1 MNTKQNKKT
10 LMFLK
15 LYLAFI
21 IIQPLCDIISNLYNY
36 DYIPINIITYFK
48 PIFVFGGFLY
58 TFFFI
63 KYNHKKRQFL
73 YYLLVAAFIVLHS
86 ILLYL
91 IFTNPLTILH
101 EFRFIIN
108 IIYFITI
115 FLTLKNIYSNIDDKD
130 YYYKKLGQALII
142 SVSLY
147 IILYLLAI
155 ITKTSWLT
163 YEFSDSTKLGFR
175 GWNYSGQI
183 YGHLLCIASPFYFY
197 NLFKLKINF
206 FIKAIMI
213 IVGLLPF
220 LLIGTKVPY
229 YIIIIVFSI
238 YILVNIFI
246 KIINKKTVIKISEI
260 SLSLI
265 IIIGVV
271 VLYKQLPV
279 YKNTEINNTVAN
291 TESQEEDIK
300 QYTENMQVTVDKNKE
315 NIQSVADNDKE
326 NTGNSSNSGNN
337 NRKEIALEYEEWT
350 LKSLEKL
357 NELYNSGEL
366 HSSDNRNRQL
376 YFMHYKFGYASLP
389 FKLLGLGYLNQ
400 PNYLSMERDIIMPLY
415 SFGIIGFILFTG
427 ILWIL
432 LIKTIVTCI
441 KNIKKLNIETL
452 MLAEGFCMFF
462 FISFY
467 AGATYIYTQ
476 FSIVLAIIMILLWIK
491 LTQLS
496 KNNLLTKELENIT
509 TKNYDAVVKEIEKK
523 MINNEKC
530 FIVTANPETIM
541 LSQKNNVIKEILL
554 NEKALKVPDGVSIV
568 KACQKKGLNV
578 KERITGCDLSKSLF
592 ELANKHKK
600 TLYLFGAKKDV
611 VESLRKKLEKDF
623 PELKIVKTSDGYN
636 KDREKVKKDILK
648 LKPDVCLVALG
659 IPDQELFINDIFDK
673 VEKGIF
679 MGVGGTFD
687 VLSGRKK
694 RAPKIF
700 IKLNLEWLYRILTE
714 PKRIKRFL
722 KNNLRFLWKQI

>member
-1 MNTKQNKKT
+1 MTQNRKT
-10 LMFLK
+10 LIFLK

-36 DYIPINIITYFK
+36 GYIPINIMTYFK
-48 PIFVFGGFLY
+48 PIFVFGSFLY
-58 TFFFI
+58 TFFFM

-73 YYLLVAAFIVLHS
+73 YYFLVASFIILHS

-91 IFTNPLTILH
+91 IFTDSGTIIH
-101 EFRFIIN
+101 EFRFIVN
-108 IIYFITI
+108 IVYFITI
-115 FLTLKNIYSNIDDKD
+115 FLTLKNIYSAINDKK
-130 YYYKKLGQALII
+130 YFYQKIGQALMI
-142 SVSLY
+142 SISIY
-147 IILYLLAI
+147 ILLYLLAI
-155 ITKTSWLT
+155 ITETSWLT

-197 NLFKLKINF
+197 HLFKLKINF
-206 FIKAIMI
+206 FIKAIAI
-213 IVGLLPF
+213 IIGVLPF

-229 YIIIIVFSI
+229 YIIIIVFI
-238 YILVNIFI
+238 LYILVNIFI
-246 KIINKKTVIKISEI
+246 KIINRKTVIKTSEI
-260 SLSLI
+260 ILSI
-265 IIIGVV
+265 IIVIGVLV
-271 VLYKQLPV
+271 SYKQLPV
-279 YKNTEINNTVAN
+279 YKNTVINNSVAN
-291 TESQEEDIK
+291 KESQEEDIK
-300 QYTENMQVTVDKNKE
+300 QYTESMQATVDKNKE
-315 NIQSVADNDKE
+315 HIV
-326 NTGNSSNSGNN
+326 NSSNIENN
-337 NRKEIALEYEEWT
+337 TKKEEQALEYEEWT

-357 NELYNSGEL
+357 NELYNSGKL

-400 PNYLSMERDIIMPLY
+400 PNYLSMERDIIMPIY

-432 LIKTIVTCI
+432 LIKMVITLI
-441 KNIKKLNIETL
+441 KNIKKLNVETL
-452 MLAEGFCMFF
+452 MLAESFCMFF

-491 LTQLS
+491 LNHLS
-496 KNNLLTKELENIT
+496 KNSLLTKELENIT
-509 TKNYDAVVKEIEKK
+509 TKSYDDVIKEIEDK
-523 MINNEKC
+523 MINNKKC

-541 LSQKNNVIKEILL
+541 ISQKNKVIKEILF
-554 NEKALKVPDGVSIV
+554 NNNILKVPDGISIV
-568 KACQKKGLNV
+568 KACQKKEINV

-592 ELANKHKK
+592 ELADKHKK
-600 TLYLFGAKKDV
+600 SLYLFGAKKDII
-611 VESLRKKLEKDF
+611 ENLRKKIEKDF
-623 PELKIVKTSDGYN
+623 SSLKIVKTSDGYIKN
-636 KDREKVKKDILK
+636 REKIKKDILE

-659 IPDQELFINDIFDK
+659 IPDQELFIYDIFEK
-673 VEKGIF
+673 AEKGVF

-687 VLSGRKK
+687 VLSGSKK
-694 RAPKIF
+694 RAPKLF
-700 IKLNLEWLYRILTE
+700 IKLNLEWLYRIITE

>member
-1 MNTKQNKKT
+1 MSTKQNKKI
-10 LMFLK
+10 LIFLK
-15 LYLAFI
+15 LYLVFI
-21 IIQPLCDIISNLYNY
+21 IIQPICDIVSNLYNY
-36 DYIPINIITYFK
+36 GYFPINIMTYLK
-48 PIFVFGGFLY
+48 PIFVFGSFLY
-58 TFFFI
+58 TFFFM

-73 YYLLVAAFIVLHS
+73 YYLFVAIFIILHS

-91 IFTNPLTILH
+91 IFTNPGTIIH
-101 EFRFIIN
+101 EFRFIVN
-108 IIYFITI
+108 IVYFITI
-115 FLTLKNIYSNIDDKD
+115 FLTLKNIYSAIDDKN
-130 YYYKKLGQALII
+130 YFYKKIGQALII
-142 SVSLY
+142 SISIYTVF
-147 IILYLLAI
+147 YLLAI

-183 YGHLLCIASPFYFY
+183 FGHLLCIASPYYFY
-197 NLFKLKINF
+197 RLFKLKINF
-206 FIKAIMI
+206 FIKAIAI
-213 IVGLLPF
+213 IIGIFPF

-229 YIIIIVFSI
+229 YIIIIVFVL

-246 KIINKKTVIKISEI
+246 KIINRKTVIKISEI
-260 SLSLI
+260 ILSLI
-265 IIIGVV
+265 IVTGIIVS
-271 VLYKQLPV
+271 YKQLPV
-279 YKNTEINNTVAN
+279 YKNTVINNSVAN

-300 QYTENMQVTVDKNKE
+300 QYTENMQATVDKNKE
-315 NIQSVADNDKE
+315 HII
-326 NTGNSSNSGNN
+326 SNSNPKNN
-337 NRKEIALEYEEWT
+337 TKKEEKALEYEEWT

-357 NELYNSGEL
+357 NALYNSGKL

-415 SFGIIGFILFTG
+415 SFGIIGFVLFTG

-432 LIKTIVTCI
+432 LIKMIITLI
-441 KNIKKLNIETL
+441 KNIKNLNVETL

-476 FSIVLAIIMILLWIK
+476 FSIVLAIIMVLLWIK
-491 LTQLS
+491 LTQLN

-541 LSQKNNVIKEILL
+541 LSQKNKTIEEILL
-554 NEKALKVPDGVSIV
+554 NNDILKVPDGISIV
-568 KACQKKGLNV
+568 KACQKKELNI
-578 KERITGCDLSKSLF
+578 KERITGCDLSKSIF
-592 ELANKHKK
+592 ELADKHKK
-600 TLYLFGAKKDV
+600 TLYLFGAKKDI
-611 VESLRKKLEKDF
+611 VENLKKKLEKDF
-623 PELKIVKTSDGYN
+623 SNLKIVKTSNGYI
-636 KDREKVKKDILK
+636 KDREKIKKDILK
-648 LKPDVCLVALG
+648 LKPDICLVALG

-687 VLSGRKK
+687 VLSGSKK

-700 IKLNLEWLYRILTE
+700 IKLNLEWFYRIITE
-714 PKRIKRFL
+714 PKRIKRFF
-722 KNNLRFLWKQI
+722 KNNLLFLWKQI

>member
-10 LMFLK
+10 LIFLK
-15 LYLAFI
+15 LYLMFI

-36 DYIPINIITYFK
+36 GYVPINIITYFK
-48 PIFVFGGFLY
+48 PIFVFGSFLY
-58 TFFFI
+58 TFFFM

-73 YYLLVAAFIVLHS
+73 YYLLLAVFIILHS
-86 ILLYL
+86 LLLYL
-91 IFTNPLTILH
+91 IFTDPSTIIH
-101 EFRFIIN
+101 EFRFIVN

-115 FLTLKNIYSNIDDKD
+115 FLTLKNIYSTIGDKN
-130 YYYKKLGQALII
+130 YFYKKIGQALII
-142 SVSLY
+142 SISIY

-183 YGHLLCIASPFYFY
+183 FGHLLCVASPFYFY
-197 NLFKLKINF
+197 RLFKLKINF
-206 FIKAIMI
+206 FIKAIAI
-213 IVGLLPF
+213 IIGVLPF

-229 YIIIIVFSI
+229 YIIIIVFAL
-238 YILVNIFI
+238 YILVNVFVKMINRKTII
-246 KIINKKTVIKISEI
+246 KIPEI
-260 SLSLI
+260 ILSLI
-265 IIIGVV
+265 IIIGAIVV
-271 VLYKQLPV
+271 YKQLPI
-279 YKNTEINNTVAN
+279 YKNTVINNSVAN

-300 QYTENMQVTVDKNKE
+300 QYTENMQAIVDKNKE
-315 NIQSVADNDKE
+315 NIVTNSKPENNAKKE
-326 NTGNSSNSGNN
+326 
-337 NRKEIALEYEEWT
+337 EQALEYEEWT

-357 NELYNSGEL
+357 NELYNSGKL

-427 ILWIL
+427 ILWGL
-432 LIKTIVTCI
+432 LIKMIVTCI

-491 LTQLS
+491 LTQLN

-541 LSQKNNVIKEILL
+541 LSQKNKVIKGILL
-554 NEKALKVPDGVSIV
+554 NNNVLKVPDGISIV
-568 KACQKKGLNV
+568 KACKKKDLNV

-600 TLYLFGAKKDV
+600 TLYLFGAKKDI
-611 VESLRKKLEKDF
+611 VERLRKKIEKDF
-623 PELKIVKTSDGYN
+623 SNLKIVKINDGYI

-687 VLSGRKK
+687 VLSGSKK

-700 IKLNLEWLYRILTE
+700 IKSNLEWLYRIINE

-722 KNNLRFLWKQI
+722 KNNLLFLWKQI